1 MSDISDDENSPNY
14 AAINGPASL
23 GDAQRALAFIG
34 ALQSGASSSTGFSTN
49 VDMVA
54 NALGRNAN
62 FPPSPTSESN
72 DDETRS
78 QAMQRYMSSRRS
90 EVSDPGTMVTR
101 FPMKALR
108 AMEAMQH
115 SKAETW

>member
-1 MSDISDDENSPNY
+1 MSDISDDENSQNY
-14 AAINGPASL
+14 AAINGPANL

-72 DDETRS
+72 GDETRS
-78 QAMQRYMSSRRS
+78 QAMRRYMSSRRS
-90 EVSDPGTMVTR
+90 EVSDPSLWNYLHNGDEISDESVESDGSNAT
-101 FPMKALR
+101 
-108 AMEAMQH
+108 
-115 SKAETW
+115 